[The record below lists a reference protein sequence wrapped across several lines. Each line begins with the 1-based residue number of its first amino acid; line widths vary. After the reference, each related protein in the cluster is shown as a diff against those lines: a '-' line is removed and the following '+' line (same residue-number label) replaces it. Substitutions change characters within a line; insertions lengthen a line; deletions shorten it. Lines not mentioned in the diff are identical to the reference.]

1 MGVVGFSSPGF
12 TSFRFRFGFL
22 PPCPR
27 RHLSVVVVLAAD
39 LAVTLCLFPVLLLVS
54 FMELFQPLL
63 PSLWWWW
70 SVVLPVVVSEFQ
82 ACLQ

>member
-39 LAVTLCLFPVLLLVS
+39 LAVTLCGLCFVVTNTT
-54 FMELFQPLL
+54 
-63 PSLWWWW
+63 SLAA
-70 SVVLPVVVSEFQ
+70 VVV
-82 ACLQ
+82 CLC

>member
-39 LAVTLCLFPVLLLVS
+39 LAYRFVSCVVVS